1 MNWIIWYQ
9 YQWYDLIS
17 AKWLTMDMILKEED
31 DDADNDGDYG
41 HESWVILINDDIM
54 IFRYLEI

>member
-1 MNWIIWYQ
+1 
-9 YQWYDLIS
+9 
-17 AKWLTMDMILKEED
+17 MDMILKEED

-54 IFRYLEI
+54 IFKYLEI